1 MPKLR
6 SLGGVMFVDH
16 LPSYPVLALRGPL
29 RSLRVTKNVV
39 SKHYFRMLFLFDL
52 LFDQDIFRIQESFPF
67 HFIFTFLIF
76 F

>member
-6 SLGGVMFVDH
+6 SLSGVMFVDH
-16 LPSYPVLALRGPL
+16 LPSYPVLALRPL
-29 RSLRVTKNVV
+29 RSLRVKKNVV

-52 LFDQDIFRIQESFPF
+52 LFGQDIFRRQKSFPF
-67 HFIFTFLIF
+67 HFMFTFLIF

>member
-16 LPSYPVLALRGPL
+16 LPSYPMLALRRPL

-39 SKHYFRMLFLFDL
+39 SKHYFRMLFLLDL
-52 LFDQDIFRIQESFPF
+52 LFDQDAFRRQKYFPF